1 MFSQLLYYRY
11 LFQRSFISVRIC
23 VLAVIITCDTFMSMI
38 DNGVDFVSSELF
50 NDLISSYLAASTRKM
65 QKISWEVGLTKLNA
79 GLLGKMNNKRP
90 LIIFKTFFFIKGLPK
105 SMSSPIKQQGIYT
118 TKMATATSNFN
129 APSSK
134 SYHWC
139 FISYSV

>member
-11 LFQRSFISVRIC
+11 LFQCSFISVRIC

-38 DNGVDFVSSELF
+38 DNGVDFVSSEPF

-65 QKISWEVGLTKLNA
+65 QKISWEISLTKLNA

-90 LIIFKTFFFIKGLPK
+90 LIIFKTFF
-105 SMSSPIKQQGIYT
+105 Y
-118 TKMATATSNFN
+118 
-129 APSSK
+129 
-134 SYHWC
+134 
-139 FISYSV
+139 

>member
-1 MFSQLLYYRY
+1 MFSQLLSYRY

-65 QKISWEVGLTKLNA
+65 QKISWAVGLTKLNA
-79 GLLGKMNNKRP
+79 GLLGKMDNKRP
-90 LIIFKTFFFIKGLPK
+90 LIIFKTFFSLKAYQNPC
-105 SMSSPIKQQGIYT
+105 QAQ
-118 TKMATATSNFN
+118 
-129 APSSK
+129 
-134 SYHWC
+134 
-139 FISYSV
+139 